1 MWQFATINETL
12 TIVFI
17 FSVSHFLATL
27 RSVYIKLVRY
37 LKLAL
42 LLLREHIY
50 ASSLSMFEHFKY
62 QSCHI
67 DFINC
72 IKMHCNVRIVVVTLM
87 FLGVVQRSSFSS
99 SWKWQSSAAC
109 THTHYIRSIHE
120 KTQHPVML
128 CNTIIFRLITC
139 SIRFFFLV
147 PNFPAL
153 AMALAQVQVKG
164 ARRLAYALRCFF
176 VSYSM

>member
-1 MWQFATINETL
+1 MLLLLGYSQFAWTVGDLLRLAKLLFFTMWQFATINETL

-99 SWKWQSSAAC
+99 S
-109 THTHYIRSIHE
+109 
-120 KTQHPVML
+120 
-128 CNTIIFRLITC
+128 
-139 SIRFFFLV
+139 
-147 PNFPAL
+147 
-153 AMALAQVQVKG
+153 
-164 ARRLAYALRCFF
+164 
-176 VSYSM
+176 